1 MLVNSFRRVGNFVIV
16 ATICIC
22 LLLGW
27 TQIQSSILLVQAQIG
42 THDVPSEISNE
53 MVKEM

>member
-1 MLVNSFRRVGNFVIV
+1 MS
-16 ATICIC
+16 IC

-42 THDVPSEISNE
+42 IHELGGMLSMLVREII
-53 MVKEM
+53 